1 MLVATALAIY
11 RRSIDLETGTPRRE
25 TGPTSIGRRKSPLL
39 NLTGTGMA
47 DLRTLLLNQD
57 TQGGELFESPK
68 ERLIFYRSE
77 IHFESSLLAE
87 RTSAYLSSQS
97 FLMIA
102 FASTMANSNPDWG
115 NLFRLVVPA
124 VLALLGL
131 ITSLHAMPGIKSN
144 FEVIERW
151 HQKQAE
157 LLQCEGRVGILPNN
171 ESALFGEGDSP
182 AGGRRYKRTL
192 LFSLRTPLIFSLVW
206 SVFGA
211 LCLALSFID

>member
-1 MLVATALAIY
+1 MT
-11 RRSIDLETGTPRRE
+11 
-25 TGPTSIGRRKSPLL
+25 
-39 NLTGTGMA
+39 

-57 TQGGELFESPK
+57 TQGAELLESPR

-87 RTSAYLSSQS
+87 RTSAYLTSQS

-102 FASTMANSNPDWG
+102 FASTMANSNPEWG
-115 NLFRLVVPA
+115 SLFRLVVPT

-131 ITSLHAMPGIKSN
+131 ITSIHAIPGIKSN

-157 LLQCEGRVGILPNN
+157 LLQLEGRVGLLPNH
-171 ESALFGEGDSP
+171 ESALFGEGNSP
-182 AGGRRYKRTL
+182 VGGQRYKRTL
-192 LFSLRTPLIFSLVW
+192 LFSLRTPIIFGFVW
-206 SVFGA
+206 ALFGA
-211 LCLALSFID
+211 LCLGLNFFG

>member
-1 MLVATALAIY
+1 
-11 RRSIDLETGTPRRE
+11 
-25 TGPTSIGRRKSPLL
+25 
-39 NLTGTGMA
+39 MA
-47 DLRTLLLNQD
+47 NLRTLLLNQD
-57 TQGGELFESPK
+57 TQGGELFESPR
-68 ERLIFYRSE
+68 ESLLFYRAE

-87 RTSAYLSSQS
+87 RTSAYLASQS

-102 FASTMANSNPDWG
+102 FASAMANSNPDWG

-131 ITSLHAMPGIKSN
+131 LTSLHAMPGIRSN

-157 LLQCEGRVGILPNN
+157 LLQLEGRVGILPNN

-182 AGGRRYKRTL
+182 AGGTRYKRTL
-192 LFSLRTPLIFSLVW
+192 LFSLRTPIIFSLVW
-206 SVFGA
+206 GLFGV
-211 LCLALSFID
+211 LCLTLSLLD